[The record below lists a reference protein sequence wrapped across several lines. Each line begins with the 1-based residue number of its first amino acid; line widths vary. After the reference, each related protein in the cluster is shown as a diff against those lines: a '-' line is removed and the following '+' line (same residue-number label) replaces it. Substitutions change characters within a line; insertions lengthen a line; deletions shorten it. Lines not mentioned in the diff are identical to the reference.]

1 MIPVDAQLSSIHNLL
16 QAGQRP
22 LRIHRHTLCI
32 WGGTAALLS
41 AMTDPLLRAM
51 NFELVWQLACAVLI
65 VLGIGFVGAAWLD
78 KKLTLHFV
86 RKHDLTIPFVQ
97 EQITKVWW
105 LLIALGILLTSGMTL
120 AGGDRLV
127 YGLWIAIF
135 GMGLFIHGAFSEELP
150 EWVGA
155 GMLLLGIVPVAL
167 QVPVPQTRWLAVC
180 AFGIGMPV
188 LALMLDG
195 GQQKHFVQRLLQSLL
210 WLASVLAPALAIYQ
224 WTKIDER
231 SALENIPLASAQ
243 IDKMHGPFVMT
254 LPEGTLVPFSIALSG
269 PMLATDTNATINL
282 KLKHAVEVEMRGGAP
297 TGFYRYANSPWL
309 NFNESLRIPTIKFNS
324 EFADGLQPAAK
335 ANIVFS
341 TDRGR

>member
-1 MIPVDAQLSSIHNLL
+1 MIPADTQLSSIHSLL

-32 WGGTAALLS
+32 WGGMAGSLAAL
-41 AMTDPLLRAM
+41 TDPLLRAM
-51 NFELVWQLACAVLI
+51 NLAMAWQAACAILV
-65 VLGIGFVGAAWLD
+65 VLGTGFLGAAWLD
-78 KKLTLHFV
+78 KRLTQHFV

-105 LLIALGILLTSGMTL
+105 LLIALGILLTSGLTL

-155 GMLLLGIVPVAL
+155 AMLLLGIVPVAL
-167 QVPVPQTRWLAVC
+167 QVPLQQTRWLAVC
-180 AFGIGMPV
+180 AFSIGMPV

-195 GQQKHFVQRLLQSLL
+195 GQQKHFMRRLLQSLL

-224 WTKIDER
+224 WSKVNER
-231 SALENIPLASAQ
+231 SQLESIPLASVQ
-243 IDKMHGPFVMT
+243 IQKMQGPFALS
-254 LPEGTLVPFSIALSG
+254 LPAGTVIPFSISLSG
-269 PMLATDTNATINL
+269 PILEADANATINL
-282 KLKHAVEVEMRGGAP
+282 TLKHAVEIEMRGGEP

-309 NFNESLRIPTIKFNS
+309 NFHESLRIPSIKFS
-324 EFADGLQPAAK
+324 SYMTDGRQPAAK
-335 ANIVFS
+335 ADITYS
-341 TDRGR
+341 TDQRR